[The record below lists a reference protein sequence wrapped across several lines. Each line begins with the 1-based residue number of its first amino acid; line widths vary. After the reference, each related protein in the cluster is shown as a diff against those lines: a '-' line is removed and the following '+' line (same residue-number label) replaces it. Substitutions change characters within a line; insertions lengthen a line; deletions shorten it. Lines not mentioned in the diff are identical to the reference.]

1 MNKKILALLSFLFLF
16 QNNAFGQGMEQAKGL
31 LEQVSNSMRSK
42 KNIRFSFSYV
52 LENKK
57 EQIRQELEG
66 DVTLSGN
73 QYKVNFLDA
82 IQLFD
87 GMKIYTIVPENEEI
101 TINLPEDEDDL
112 SVNPSELLTFYE
124 KGYGYEW
131 DIEQRVAGRT
141 IQFVK
146 LIPTPTNEEVDY
158 LLLGIDTRRMQV
170 YRVIEIGKNNTRTT
184 LTLSNQ
190 EYNVQLPTDFFD
202 FNAKEYPNY
211 YIND

>member
-101 TINLPEDEDDL
+101 TISLPEDEDDL

-131 DIEQRVAGRT
+131 DIEQRVAGRN

>member
-31 LEQVSNSMRSK
+31 LEQVSTSMRSK

-101 TINLPEDEDDL
+101 TISLPEDEDDL

-131 DIEQRVAGRT
+131 DIEQRVAERT

>member
-31 LEQVSNSMRSK
+31 LEQVSTSMRSK

-87 GMKIYTIVPENEEI
+87 GMKIYTIIPENEEI
-101 TINLPEDEDDL
+101 TISLPEDKDDL

-124 KGYGYEW
+124 KGYSYEW
-131 DIEQRVAGRT
+131 DIEQRVAGRA

-158 LLLGIDTRRMQV
+158 LLLGIDNRRMQV

-190 EYNVQLPTDFFD
+190 EYNVQLPTDFFE